1 MSIDWHEF
9 SAARYE
15 APTVVDPRRRLR
27 ICLAGFAALCGLVFA
42 RATQLELTA
51 GPAFRQRAAKPLER
65 SVPLPAERGRLLD
78 RNGRVLAQDRQLFG
92 LAVQYRWLQE
102 PSDAAWLRLLV
113 RARLTP
119 AQRKQPGR
127 VAEETERVLADR
139 SALLT
144 RLAEMCGVS
153 PADWQRRRQK
163 VQARVERIVESV
175 ERRRAAAAGRAHEE
189 EARDA
194 EAARDSWLAFLVE
207 TFKASTQTAAPV
219 RLVVAEERQPHLMVD
234 EVPAEAAAEIDAH
247 PQRYPGVKIV
257 ARRERSYPDGG
268 LAPHALGHLGPPQGP
283 DAAPGEAQT
292 GLERQYDALLRG
304 QPGEGLELLDHAGR
318 SLTVQEIKA
327 PAPGRDLVLTLDA
340 RVQQAAER
348 LLDQALQRR
357 EATQLGPESA
367 QGGGAIVALD
377 VRDGS
382 ILAAASAPRFELGWF
397 ARGNAPAL
405 ERALRDPS
413 HPLFDRVS
421 AMALPPGSVFKIVTA
436 IALLES
442 GHSDPTATVECRG
455 YLDTPDR
462 WRCACFI
469 RHGQGHGLVDLAD
482 ALAQSCNVYFFDQ
495 ARRLGPGPLCD
506 WGTKLGFGQRSG
518 IDLPVEAP
526 GAIPVSPAAAD
537 AQSDRWRTA
546 NTLEL
551 CIGQG
556 PLTATP
562 LQIARLLAAVAN
574 GGRLVQPHFL
584 PAAHRPVEFAATI
597 GISAKTLAAVRR
609 GLERVVAD
617 PDGTG
622 YATVRLDSVSIAG
635 KTGTAQ
641 TGAGR
646 ADHAWFAGYFPAENP
661 RWVVVA
667 VVEHGGDGSVSAGP
681 PAKRLIE
688 RIVHLGL

>member
-1 MSIDWHEF
+1 MPIDWHEF

-51 GPAFRQRAAKPLER
+51 GPVFRERAAKPLQR
-65 SVPLPAERGRLLD
+65 SVPLPAVRGRIVD
-78 RNGRVLAQDRQLFG
+78 RNGRVLAHDRQLFG

-102 PSDAAWLRLLV
+102 PSDPAWLRSLV

-119 AQRKQPGR
+119 AERKLPGR
-127 VAEETERVLADR
+127 VAEETERALADR
-139 SALLT
+139 SALMV

-153 PADWQRRRQK
+153 PADWEQRRQA
-163 VQARVERIVESV
+163 VQARVERIAQSV
-175 ERRRAAAAGRAHEE
+175 ERRRAEAAGRAFEA
-189 EARDA
+189 EARSA
-194 EAARDSWLAFLVE
+194 ESGRESFLAFLVE
-207 TFKASTQTAAPV
+207 TFKASTQTAAPMH
-219 RLVVAEERQPHLMVD
+219 LVVAEERQRHLMVG
-234 EVPAEAAAEIDAH
+234 EVPADAAAEIGAR
-247 PQRYPGVKIV
+247 PERYPGVTIV
-257 ARRERSYPDGG
+257 ARRERNYPDGE
-268 LAPHALGHLGPPQGP
+268 LAAHAVGHLGPPQGP
-283 DAAPGEAQT
+283 DATPGEPQT

-318 SLTVQEIKA
+318 SLAVQETKA
-327 PAPGRDLVLTLDA
+327 PVSGRDLVLTLDA

-357 EATQLGPESA
+357 EVTQLGPEAA
-367 QGGGAIVALD
+367 QCGGALVALD

-382 ILAAASAPRFELGWF
+382 ILAAASAPRFEPGWF
-397 ARGNAPAL
+397 ARGDARSL
-405 ERALRDPS
+405 ERALHDPS

-421 AMALPPGSVFKIVTA
+421 AMAIPPGSVFKIVTA

-442 GHSDPTATVECRG
+442 GQGGPMAKVECRG

-462 WRCACFI
+462 WRCAQFV
-469 RHGQGHGLVDLAD
+469 RHGQGHGAVDLAD

-495 ARRLGPGPLCD
+495 ARRLGPGPLYD
-506 WGTKLGFGQRSG
+506 WGAKLGFGHRTG
-518 IDLPVEAP
+518 FDLPGEAA
-526 GAIPVSPAAAD
+526 GALPASPATSG
-537 AQSDRWRTA
+537 AQGDHWRTA

-556 PLTATP
+556 PLTASP

-574 GGRLVQPHFL
+574 GGRLVRPHL
-584 PAAHRPVEFAATI
+584 VKTVQEPDEGQTAL
-597 GISAKTLAAVRR
+597 GISARTLAAVRR
-609 GLERVVAD
+609 GLERVVAE
-617 PDGTG
+617 PEGTG
-622 YATVRLDSVSIAG
+622 YATVRLDSVAIAG

-641 TGAGR
+641 TGGGR

-661 RWVVVA
+661 RWVVVV
-667 VVEHGGDGSVSAGP
+667 VVEHGGDGGLAAGP
-681 PAKRLIE
+681 PARRLIE
-688 RIVHLGL
+688 QIVQFGL

>member
-1 MSIDWHEF
+1 MPIDWHEF

-27 ICLAGFAALCGLVFA
+27 ICLAGFTALCGLVFV

-51 GPAFRQRAAKPLER
+51 GPIFRERAAQPLQR
-65 SVPLPAERGRLLD
+65 SVPLPADRGRIVD
-78 RNGRVLAQDRQLFG
+78 RHGRVLAHDRQLSG

-102 PSDAAWLRLLV
+102 PSDAAWLRSLV

-119 AQRKQPGR
+119 AERKQPSR
-127 VAEETERVLADR
+127 VAEETQRALADR
-139 SALLT
+139 AALMA
-144 RLAEMCGVS
+144 RLAELCGAS
-153 PADWQRRRQK
+153 PADWQRRRQA
-163 VQARVERIVESV
+163 VQARVERIAASV
-175 ERRRAAAAGRAHEE
+175 ERRRAEAAGRAL
-189 EARDA
+189 EAETRSA
-194 EAARDSWLAFLVE
+194 ESGRESFLTFLVE
-207 TFKASTQTAAPV
+207 TFKASTETAAPV
-219 RLVVAEERQPHLMVD
+219 RLVVAEERQRHLMVD
-234 EVPAEAAAEIDAH
+234 EVPADAVAEINAH
-247 PQRYPGVKIV
+247 PERYPGVTIV
-257 ARRERSYPDGG
+257 ARRERSYPAGG
-268 LAPHALGHLGPPQGP
+268 LAAHVLGHLGPPQGSH
-283 DAAPGEAQT
+283 AAPGEPQT

-318 SLTVQEIKA
+318 PLTVQEAKA
-327 PAPGRDLVLTLDA
+327 PVSGRDLVLTLDA

-357 EATQLGPESA
+357 EVTQVGPEAA

-382 ILAAASAPRFELGWF
+382 ILAAASAPRFDPGWF
-397 ARGNAPAL
+397 ARGDARSL
-405 ERALRDPS
+405 ERALHDPS

-421 AMALPPGSVFKIVTA
+421 AMTIPPGSVFKIVTA

-442 GHSDPTATVECRG
+442 GQGGPMAKVECRG

-462 WRCACFI
+462 WRCACFV
-469 RHGQGHGLVDLAD
+469 RHGQGHGAVDLAD

-506 WGTKLGFGQRSG
+506 WGARLGFGQRTG
-518 IDLPVEAP
+518 IDLPGEAAGSLP
-526 GAIPVSPAAAD
+526 ASPAVG

-556 PLTATP
+556 PLTASP
-562 LQIARLLAAVAN
+562 LQIARLLASVAN
-574 GGRLVQPHFL
+574 GGHLVRPHL
-584 PAAHRPVEFAATI
+584 VKAVREPDDGQTAL
-597 GISAKTLAAVRR
+597 GISTRTLAAVRR
-609 GLERVVAD
+609 GLERVVAA
-617 PDGTG
+617 PEGTG
-622 YATVRLDSVSIAG
+622 YATVRLDWVAIAG

-646 ADHAWFAGYFPAENP
+646 ADHAWFAGYFPADTP
-661 RWVVVA
+661 RWVVV
-667 VVEHGGDGSVSAGP
+667 VIVEHGGDGSVSAGP
-681 PAKRLIE
+681 PARRLIE
-688 RIVHLGL
+688 QIVQLGL